1 MGKIKL
7 NENQFKI
14 FLKHAI
20 LEQNEEEYHK
30 ISPEEYKD
38 LLKLSGYHGKGISKL
53 PMFKGKPIWIT
64 GDLDISDTPTDSLG
78 NVRYVQGRLNIS
90 NTKISDISNVK
101 VKGYTQDYGT
111 PIERK
116 RKAEI
121 LRQKLEGAEERKS
134 IGEWDLNNPDIDDL
148 GLAANALYYNLIND
162 GAIDDIN
169 EEEKEE
175 LKQKMSEIEVLQKQY
190 DDTEDHDD
198 ELYEKISE
206 LETEIEELENKS
218 NSVYNLIPMRYDYHG
233 MYMFEIIGVDN
244 VEGNEY
250 AVGHDDIMDKAAYSY
265 AENYIDDVGLEGF
278 RESFLEDHIDE
289 EQVKEIAREFYEN
302 DVRDNPE
309 VFFDDSDFKLS
320 DEQEERIETLENYI
334 SELEELRVTV
344 EAQKDEC
351 ESEDGECDEFEEK
364 LEEIDDNI
372 TEAQDEID
380 GIEPDTEPTEEM
392 IEGIVEDRVSD
403 AMSAPLRFLQ
413 EFGMDLKDYIDKD
426 SLAEGLVASDG
437 YGIMGSYDGNYD
449 TQEVN
454 GQIYYIIRIN

>member
-7 NENQFKI
+7 NENQFKT

-78 NVRYVQGRLNIS
+78 NVQYVQGRLNIS
-90 NTKISDISNVK
+90 NTKISDISNLK
-101 VKGYTQDYGT
+101 AKGYIQDYGT

-190 DDTEDHDD
+190 DDAEDHDD

-233 MYMFEIIGVDN
+233 MYMFEIIGIDDV
-244 VEGNEY
+244 VGNEY
-250 AVGHDDIMDKAAYSY
+250 AVGHDNIMDKAAYSY
-265 AENYIDDVGLEGF
+265 AESYIDDVGVDGF
-278 RESFLEDHIDE
+278 RESFLEDHINE
-289 EQVKEIAREFYEN
+289 EQVEEFAREFWEN

-309 VFFDDSDFKLS
+309 AYFDDSDFQLS

-334 SELEELRVTV
+334 SELEELRDKV
-344 EAQKDEC
+344 EEQKNEC
-351 ESEDGECDEFEEK
+351 ESEGGECDEFEEK
-364 LEEIDDNI
+364 LEEINDNI

-392 IEGIVEDRVSD
+392 IEEIVDDRVSD
-403 AMSAPLRFLQ
+403 AMSNPIRFLQ
-413 EFGMDLKDYIDKD
+413 DFGMDWKEYIDKD

-437 YGIMGSYDGNYD
+437 YGIMSSYDGTYD

-454 GQIYYIIRIN
+454 GEIYYIIRIN

>member
-64 GDLDISDTPTDSLG
+64 GDLDIPNTPTNSLG
-78 NVRYVQGRLNIS
+78 NVQYVQGRLDIS
-90 NTKISDISNVK
+90 NTNISDISNLK
-101 VKGYTQDYGT
+101 AKGYIQDYGT
-111 PIERK
+111 PIERR

-121 LRQKLEGAEERKS
+121 LRQKLEDAEERKS
-134 IGEWDLNNPDIDDL
+134 IGEWDLDSPDIDDL
-148 GLAANALYYNLIND
+148 GLAANALYQNLVNNRE
-162 GAIDDIN
+162 IDDIT

-175 LKQKMSEIEVLQKQY
+175 LKQKMSEIQVLQKQY
-190 DDTEDHDD
+190 DDAEDHDD
-198 ELYEKISE
+198 ELYEKISD

-233 MYMFEIIGVDN
+233 MYMFEIIGVED

-250 AVGHDDIMDKAAYSY
+250 AVGHDNIMGKAAYSY
-265 AENYIDDVGLEGF
+265 VENYIDDVGIEGF
-278 RESFLEDHIDE
+278 NESFLENYIDE
-289 EQVKEIAREFYEN
+289 QEVEEFAREFWEN

-309 VFFDDSDFKLS
+309 SYFDESDYELS
-320 DEQEERIETLENYI
+320 EEQEERIETLENYI
-334 SELEELRVTV
+334 SELEELRVTI

-351 ESEDGECDEFEEK
+351 ESEERECDEFEEK

-380 GIEPDTEPTEEM
+380 GIEPDREPTEEM
-392 IEGIVEDRVSD
+392 IGEIVDDRVSD
-403 AMSAPLRFLQ
+403 AIGNPIRFFQ
-413 EFGMDLKDYIDKD
+413 DFGMDWKEYVDKD
-426 SLAEGLVASDG
+426 SLVIGLVESDG
-437 YGIMGSYDGNYD
+437 YGMMSGYDGTYD

-454 GQIYYIIRIN
+454 GQIYYIIRIH

>member
-1 MGKIKL
+1 
-7 NENQFKI
+7 
-14 FLKHAI
+14 
-20 LEQNEEEYHK
+20 
-30 ISPEEYKD
+30 
-38 LLKLSGYHGKGISKL
+38 
-53 PMFKGKPIWIT
+53 
-64 GDLDISDTPTDSLG
+64 
-78 NVRYVQGRLNIS
+78 
-90 NTKISDISNVK
+90 
-101 VKGYTQDYGT
+101 
-111 PIERK
+111 
-116 RKAEI
+116 
-121 LRQKLEGAEERKS
+121 
-134 IGEWDLNNPDIDDL
+134 
-148 GLAANALYYNLIND
+148 
-162 GAIDDIN
+162 
-169 EEEKEE
+169 
-175 LKQKMSEIEVLQKQY
+175 MSEIEVLQKQY
-190 DDTEDHDD
+190 DDAEDDD

-206 LETEIEELENKS
+206 LETEIEELSNKS
-218 NSVYNLIPMRYDYHG
+218 NSVYNIIPMRYDHHG

-265 AENYIDDVGLEGF
+265 AESYIDDVGLEGF

-334 SELEELRVTV
+334 SELKELRVTV

-392 IEGIVEDRVSD
+392 IEEIVEDRVSD

-413 EFGMDLKDYIDKD
+413 EFDMDLKDYIDKD

-437 YGIMGSYDGNYD
+437 YGIMASYDGNYD

>member
-64 GDLDISDTPTDSLG
+64 GDLDIPNTPTNSLG
-78 NVRYVQGRLNIS
+78 NVQYVQGRLDIS
-90 NTKISDISNVK
+90 NTNISDISNLK
-101 VKGYTQDYGT
+101 AKGYIQDYGT
-111 PIERK
+111 PIERR

-121 LRQKLEGAEERKS
+121 LRQKLEDAEERKS
-134 IGEWDLNNPDIDDL
+134 IGEWDLDSPDIDDL
-148 GLAANALYYNLIND
+148 GLAANALYQNLVNNRE
-162 GAIDDIN
+162 IDDIT

-175 LKQKMSEIEVLQKQY
+175 LKQKMSEIQVLQKQY
-190 DDTEDHDD
+190 DDAEDHDD
-198 ELYEKISE
+198 GVYEKISD

-233 MYMFEIIGVDN
+233 MYMFEIIGVED

-250 AVGHDDIMDKAAYSY
+250 AVGHDNIMGKAAYSY
-265 AENYIDDVGLEGF
+265 VENYIDDVGIEGF
-278 RESFLEDHIDE
+278 NESFLENYIDE
-289 EQVKEIAREFYEN
+289 QEVEEFAREFWEN

-309 VFFDDSDFKLS
+309 SYFDESDYELS
-320 DEQEERIETLENYI
+320 EEQEERIETLENYI
-334 SELEELRVTV
+334 SELEELRVTI

-351 ESEDGECDEFEEK
+351 ESEERECDEFEEK

-380 GIEPDTEPTEEM
+380 GIEPDREPTEEM
-392 IEGIVEDRVSD
+392 IGEIVDDRVSD
-403 AMSAPLRFLQ
+403 AIGNPIRFFQ
-413 EFGMDLKDYIDKD
+413 DFGMDWKEYVDKD
-426 SLAEGLVASDG
+426 SLVIGLVESDG
-437 YGIMGSYDGNYD
+437 YGMMSGYDGTYD

-454 GQIYYIIRIN
+454 GQIYYIIRIH